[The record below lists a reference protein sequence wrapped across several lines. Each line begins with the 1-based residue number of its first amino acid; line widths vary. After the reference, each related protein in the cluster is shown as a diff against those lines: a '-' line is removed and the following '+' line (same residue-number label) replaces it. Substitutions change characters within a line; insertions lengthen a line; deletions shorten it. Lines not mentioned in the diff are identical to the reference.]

1 MMKNMP
7 GKLEVSLL
15 RALLPAVA
23 TFLLAPAADATNF
36 KINKEMA
43 LAFHLGT

>member
-7 GKLEVSLL
+7 GKLKASLL

-23 TFLLAPAADATNF
+23 TFLLDPTADAANF
-36 KINKEMA
+36 QIKKG
-43 LAFHLGT
+43 L